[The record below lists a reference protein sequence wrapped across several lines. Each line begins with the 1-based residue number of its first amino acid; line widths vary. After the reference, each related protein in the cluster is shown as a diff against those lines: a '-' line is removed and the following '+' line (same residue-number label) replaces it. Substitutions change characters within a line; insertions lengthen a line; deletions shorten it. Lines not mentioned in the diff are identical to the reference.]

1 MKKLLIALVL
11 VSFLGLMIAPVVAL
25 AAAPPAEVTKCKM
38 RHDLT
43 GSSWTDAGFTCPAKG
58 SDCEFTSATYT
69 CGSCCVLDTIYTV
82 TDWIFIIVIAISAIM
97 IIMGAFNIIT
107 AGGTPEKV
115 STGRSYIIYAIVGL
129 IVALLAKAIP
139 AIARSI
145 LGM

>member
-43 GSSWTDAGFTCPAKG
+43 GSSWTDAGFTFPAKG
-58 SDCEFTSATYT
+58 SDCEFTSPTNT

>member
-11 VSFLGLMIAPVVAL
+11 VSFLGLMITPVVAL

-58 SDCEFTSATYT
+58 SDCEFTSPTNT